1 MNSDLPIA
9 RTEITAPAGNAPAAS
24 LPAPARVLELQD
36 NRAFYV
42 TGAVLAVGLLFGS
55 LIFFTAHAE
64 PRQRRI
70 SLAESTHLADESAS

>member
-1 MNSDLPIA
+1 MTSAERAFNLAQRAAEANIA
-9 RTEITAPAGNAPAAS
+9 PQP
-24 LPAPARVLELQD
+24 PAPARVLELQD

-55 LIFFTAHAE
+55 LIFFTTHSD

-70 SLAESTHLADESAS
+70 SLEESSHLAEDTPV